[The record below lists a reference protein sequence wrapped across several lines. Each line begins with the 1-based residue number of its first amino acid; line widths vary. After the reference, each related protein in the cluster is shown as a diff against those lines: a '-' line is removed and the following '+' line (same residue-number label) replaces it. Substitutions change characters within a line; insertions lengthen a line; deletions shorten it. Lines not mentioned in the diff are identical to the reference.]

1 MQVRQVMLGYF
12 VVTIENRVLSCLLY
26 IQSEHGLAKYS
37 RRNMDNKKTHI
48 LRLHRRSFGH
58 WSLTDD
64 IEHHTFFDALLQSLY
79 NSNPKFISVHIR

>member
-12 VVTIENRVLSCLLY
+12 VVTIENQVLFLILY
-26 IQSEHGLAKYS
+26 VQNEHGLAKYS
-37 RRNMDNKKTHI
+37 RRNMDKKKTHS

-64 IEHHTFFDALLQSLY
+64 IEHHTFFDAILQSLY